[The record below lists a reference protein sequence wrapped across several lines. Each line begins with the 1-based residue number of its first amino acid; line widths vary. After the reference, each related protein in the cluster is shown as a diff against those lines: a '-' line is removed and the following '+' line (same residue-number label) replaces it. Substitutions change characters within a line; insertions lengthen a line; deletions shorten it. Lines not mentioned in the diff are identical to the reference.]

1 MFSSFFTKINVMRM
15 WEGSAVKLAPRNTD
29 SEICHRFNSSISM
42 EIWFLGL
49 GFPNSLVFFM
59 GVCSFEHTKDCW
71 HDYTLPFGL

>member
-1 MFSSFFTKINVMRM
+1 MRM

-49 GFPNSLVFFM
+49 GFPNSLVFYFILNFFFYM